1 MTKEQQNLAWAC
13 LPKEARDNIGYSYKN
28 SPCGSWEENLFE
40 EIYGEHNLTSDT
52 EPEEMLTVSRSM
64 IQNKYAYNENILKF
78 DPTHQGAILLKKN
91 FDFLFGDKCLPDKE
105 PLKID
110 AADSLIAMA
119 KDEMGITDEQP
130 KPKFKVE
137 DLALVKEGYAKGSVI
152 TIKAINIESPISYKS
167 DIKDDGIAQ
176 WFLESMLE
184 PYTDEKGK
192 YTEESGNNS
201 EIPNQNKEPMEEKE
215 LNLCEL
221 LNGCEG
227 MEIFNIEKGTDVI
240 AEVDDNTIS
249 FVNPNGRGNIVYI
262 GKSVRTYPSGSALFY
277 PSRSLYEKY
286 PLDAKKA
293 WMEWKES
300 RKPKRWR
307 AKSSVGVAVSECEGH
322 WEDYTY
328 WYITSEGVIVQDEET
343 NCKAD
348 NLRYNIGNY
357 FRTEEEALQAAEA
370 VRETLEKVHSNHTEQ

>member
-1 MTKEQQNLAWAC
+1 MTKEQQDLAWKC
-13 LPKEARDNIGYSYKN
+13 LPKEVREKIKGFYIDNAFSIEQDESLE
-28 SPCGSWEENLFE
+28 WLF
-40 EIYGEHNLTSDT
+40 GKGNLTSDT

-137 DLALVKEGYAKGSVI
+137 DLAMVKEGYAKGSVI

-192 YTEESGNNS
+192 DTEESGNNS
-201 EIPNQNKEPMEEKE
+201 EIPNQNKEPMEENK

-221 LNGCEG
+221 LKGCEG
-227 MEIFNIEKGTDVI
+227 EEFFSISVGKVTLKAIYDY
-240 AEVDDNTIS
+240 DNTH
-249 FVNPNGRGNIVYI
+249 
-262 GKSVRTYPSGSALFY
+262 KVRTIQKDAVGNEYNVNFHSDGRRNNAGLQDLYPSEDLL
-277 PSRSLYEKY
+277 RKY
-286 PLDAKKA
+286 PLDPYSA
-293 WMEWKES
+293 WMEWKEL
-300 RKPKRWR
+300 RKPKSPLLIRINP
-307 AKSSVGVAVSECEGH
+307 
-322 WEDYTY
+322 
-328 WYITSEGVIVQDEET
+328 YIHGELLKGEEKEIEIPVNTMGEVVQAL
-343 NCKAD
+343 KG
-348 NLRYNIGNY
+348 LR
-357 FRTEEEALQAAEA
+357 EALQ
-370 VRETLEKVHSNHTEQ
+370 KVQLSIRK